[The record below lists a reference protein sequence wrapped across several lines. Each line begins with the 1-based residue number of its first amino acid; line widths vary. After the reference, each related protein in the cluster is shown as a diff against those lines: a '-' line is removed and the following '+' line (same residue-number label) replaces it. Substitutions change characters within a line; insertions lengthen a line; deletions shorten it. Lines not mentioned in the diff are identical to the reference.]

1 MHLQV
6 ENIIFGYSKKQ
17 TILHG
22 VGFEAK
28 SGELISLIGPNGSG
42 KTTLL
47 KCINRIHEPRS
58 GSIYVDGVSI
68 DRLSQAQVAQHIGYV
83 PQMARNY
90 IPATVLDT
98 VVMGRRPF
106 IKWNISDSDVSLALE
121 TLERVGA
128 AHLAHKD
135 FEALSGGQ
143 KQKVLIARAMAQEP
157 DIYLFDEPISFL
169 DIKNQLG
176 VMEMARDLV
185 KQQNKIVLMVAHDL
199 NMALRYSDEILL
211 LKDGRIVSHGKPE
224 AVLCEENIAKVYGV
238 KVKMIEEELGKYMIP
253 LHGIDK

>member
-22 VGFEAK
+22 VGFEAE
-28 SGELISLIGPNGSG
+28 SGQLISLIGPNGSG

-58 GSIYVDGVSI
+58 GSIHVDGVSI

-98 VVMGRRPF
+98 VIMGRRPF

-143 KQKVLIARAMAQEP
+143 KQKVLIARAMAQQP
-157 DIYLFDEPISFL
+157 DIFLFDEPISFL
-169 DIKNQLG
+169 DIKNQLA
-176 VMEMARDLV
+176 VMEMAQDMV
-185 KQQNKIVLMVAHDL
+185 KRQNKIVIMVVHDL
-199 NMALRYSDEILL
+199 NMALRYSDKILL
-211 LKDGRIVSHGKPE
+211 LKDGKIVARGKPE
-224 AVLCEENIAKVYGV
+224 TVLCEKNVADVYDVRV
-238 KVKMIEEELGKYMIP
+238 KIIEEELGKHMIP
-253 LHGIDK
+253 MYGIEK